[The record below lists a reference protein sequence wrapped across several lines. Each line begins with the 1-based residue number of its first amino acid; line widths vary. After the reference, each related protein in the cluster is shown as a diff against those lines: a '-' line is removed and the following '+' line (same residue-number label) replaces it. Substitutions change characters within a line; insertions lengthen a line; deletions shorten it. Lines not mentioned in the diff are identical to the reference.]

1 MTIIQETNPRMIAGR
16 EYNFRQVTTVGG
28 STAERP
34 GHRLSMLARCPI
46 RTAAASQPCSLSR
59 SPGLEFRRMRNTN
72 GRKTASIAL
81 PTAQIAAYL
90 VDPSANPLLRLHA
103 VAGILGEYSVFP
115 AVDAAKCK
123 DIPLRL
129 SCLHRK
135 TPVGV
140 GPGAFDRTI
149 R

>member
-16 EYNFRQVTTVGG
+16 EYNFRTGHEGG
-28 STAERP
+28 RQHCRA
-34 GHRLSMLARCPI
+34 ARSLGDAGSLHYPEP
-46 RTAAASQPCSLSR
+46 AAASQPCSLSR
-59 SPGLEFRRMRNTN
+59 SPRLECRRMRNTN

-81 PTAQIAAYL
+81 PTTRIAAYV
-90 VDPSANPLLRLHA
+90 VDPSANPRLRLQA
-103 VAGILGEYSVFP
+103 AARILREYSVFP

-123 DIPLRL
+123 EIPLRL

-135 TPVGV
+135 TPVE
-140 GPGAFDRTI
+140 GPGVFDCTI